1 MTIIEGEIE
10 KHLQDWLLG
19 LYSEI
24 EFWKDYMFLK
34 GGIYS
39 KKWEETINCEKKF
52 TLEDDIPEEMYGKSF
67 DFIDVGSGP
76 FSRCGIITD
85 KVELNH
91 TAIDPLA
98 DAYNLLKKKARLKTK
113 INLQTGFVELLDR
126 IYDKNSFDLVHMSN
140 SLDHSFYPILGI
152 YQLIYICR
160 VDGKIILRHKENEA
174 YNGSYE
180 GLHQWNLSVDLDTNK
195 FLIWRNKQ
203 SYCINEIFD
212 EYVDIK
218 CSKDPLEDIFYRVE
232 MVKKKDVDIPQSDI
246 YDIMLKKIYSFMV
259 LTITNNTINGF
270 HSLKALHID
279 EMLERINNTSDD
291 DLQSYFEQ
299 KRWRKIAI
307 YGLGDVG
314 KTILNRLEAANIDV
328 VELIDRQKKN
338 YLGRTTRTIDEYAHK
353 DDVDLIIYTPFS
365 GFEIVKSMLMDKGVA
380 SNKILQISEVFCA
393 NY

>member
-1 MTIIEGEIE
+1 MTYKEDVI
-10 KHLQDWLLG
+10 KCHLRDWLLG

-24 EFWKDYMFLK
+24 EFWKEFMFLK

-39 KKWEETINCEKKF
+39 SKWEETINCERKF
-52 TLEDDIPEEMYGKSF
+52 TLEDDIPEKMYGKQF
-67 DFIDVGSGP
+67 DFVDIGSGP

-85 KVELNH
+85 KVGLNH
-91 TAIDPLA
+91 TAVDPLA
-98 DAYNLLKKKARLKTK
+98 DAYNLLKKKAGLKTK
-113 INLQTGFVELLDR
+113 INLQSGFVELLDR
-126 IYDKNSFDLVHMSN
+126 IFEKNSFDLVHMSN

-160 VDGKIILRHKENEA
+160 VGGKIILRHKENEA

-232 MVKKKDVDIPQSDI
+232 MVKKKDIKIPKSNL
-246 YDIMLKKIYSFMV
+246 YDIMLKEIYSFMV
-259 LTITNNTINGF
+259 LAITNNAINGF
-270 HSLKALHID
+270 DSLKTLHID
-279 EMLERINNTSDD
+279 GIVNVINDTSDKE
-291 DLQSYFEQ
+291 LKSIFNQ
-299 KRWRKIAI
+299 KGWKKVVI
-307 YGLGDVG
+307 YGLGKVG
-314 KTILNRLEAANIDV
+314 KKLLDRLYSTNIEV
-328 VELIDRQKKN
+328 VELIDRQTVS
-338 YLGRTTRTIDEYAHK
+338 YLGRTSITFDDYIYK

-365 GFEIVKSMLMDKGVA
+365 GFEIVKSMLEDKGVNV
-380 SNKILQISEVFCA
+380 NKILPIKEVFI
-393 NY
+393 